1 MKNTIGSMSG
11 KISSILC
18 ALLIVAAFTGNIA
31 MAGNDKGIDNAN
43 EHGNGNAF
51 GQEKKEE
58 ITQIADKPDN
68 NPSQHPSGNDKNE
81 EKGKSGT
88 QGNSKSNPDG
98 DGADKRQNSKDG
110 ALAGTQGD
118 GDYDNN
124 NGCGNDNDFADD
136 NNGNCG
142 GKKKPKSTPT
152 PKPSPSPEIPKKET
166 ICHATG
172 SETNPYVEITISDKG
187 ILDGHVKHDKDIIPV
202 SKDGCPKGNIGGPS
216 DPSDPQT
223 GATSTIDDKG
233 TSSSS
238 GSTISSVLGAI
249 SELPKTGLDILMY
262 AWILSLLP
270 IGVKMALYKRK
281 EAAVTQ
287 VLGDQS

>member
-1 MKNTIGSMSG
+1 MKNTIGSIMHKTLAIFCS
-11 KISSILC
+11 
-18 ALLIVAAFTGNIA
+18 LLIVVLLTNNLVLAA
-31 MAGNDKGIDNAN
+31 D
-43 EHGNGNAF
+43 GNGGANR
-51 GQEKKEE
+51 KEN
-58 ITQIADKPDN
+58 TYGHDKHDAENLAPDIPDN
-68 NPSQHPSGNDKNE
+68 NQSQHPSGNDRNE

-98 DGADKRQNSKDG
+98 AGADKRQNSKDG
-110 ALAGTQGD
+110 ALAGTQGN
-118 GDYDNN
+118 GDFDNN
-124 NGCGNDNDFADD
+124 NGCGNDNDFEDD
-136 NNGNCG
+136 NNGKCG
-142 GKKKPKSTPT
+142 GKEKSKPGPT
-152 PKPSPSPEIPKKET
+152 QKPSPSPEVPKKET

-187 ILDGHVKHDKDIIPV
+187 VLDGHMKHERDIIPV
-202 SKDGCPKGNIGGPS
+202 SKDGCPKGNSGGPS

-223 GATSTIDDKG
+223 DTTSTTDDKD

-238 GSTISSVLGAI
+238 GLTTSSVLGAI

-287 VLGDQS
+287 F

>member
-1 MKNTIGSMSG
+1 MKNTIGFVLG
-11 KISSILC
+11 KVSAIFCVLIITVS
-18 ALLIVAAFTGNIA
+18 LLVNVA
-31 MAGNDKGIDNAN
+31 MASNDKGNGGAN
-43 EHGNGNAF
+43 DNGNVY

-58 ITQIADKPDN
+58 RAQIPDNPDN
-68 NPSQHPSGNDKNE
+68 NPSKHPSGNDRNE

-88 QGNSKSNPDG
+88 QGKSQSNPDG

-110 ALAGTQGD
+110 AFAGTQGD

-142 GKKKPKSTPT
+142 GKEKPKSSPT
-152 PKPSPSPEIPKKET
+152 PKPSPNPEIPKKET

-187 ILDGHVKHDKDIIPV
+187 ILDGHMKHEKDIIPV
-202 SKDGCPKGNIGGPS
+202 SKDGCPGGNIGGPS

-223 GATSTIDDKG
+223 DATSTTDDKD
-233 TSSSS
+233 TSSSL
-238 GSTISSVLGAI
+238 GSITSSVLGTI

-270 IGVKMALYKRK
+270 IGAKMALYKRK
-281 EAAVTQ
+281 EAIVTQ